1 MGIDANGYCTQCRT
15 YRGVPQAP
23 QQPTSGTPYSG
34 APYGGQQP
42 YAGYPASATPSYP
55 EYPASSVPSSYP
67 DPISAPPSAYGAT
80 YGGSG
85 GGSSRNK
92 YLTPILALSGVLVVL
107 VVAIVVVALVK
118 GGGDD
123 KKTDP
128 QAGGPT
134 GAATATAKST
144 GKPSAAIDTCVIGTW
159 TTTQYTIQQVVENVG
174 NVPITLQKNGSTM
187 KFTPEG
193 HLTEVYKDTTFTG
206 NPTIQGTAV
215 PMTITVNGTV
225 TGDVATSNGSFTYTN
240 VSATGT
246 TNLKAPTVQVDET
259 DPLTA
264 DDSPAKFSC
273 NGSTLTITGAQFTQ
287 TLNKSSSNY

>member
-42 YAGYPASATPSYP
+42 YAGYPASSTPSYP
-55 EYPASSVPSSYP
+55 EYPASSVPSYS

-107 VVAIVVVALVK
+107 VVAIVVVAVVK
-118 GGGDD
+118 KGGDD
-123 KKTDP
+123 KKADP

-134 GAATATAKST
+134 GGATATATAKAT
-144 GKPSAAIDTCVIGTW
+144 GKPTAAIDTCVIGTW
-159 TTTQYTIQQVVENVG
+159 NTTQYTIQQVVENVG
-174 NVPITLQKNGSTM
+174 NVPITLQKNGSTV
-187 KFTPEG
+187 KLTPEG
-193 HLTEVYKDTTFTG
+193 HFTETYKDSTFTG
-206 NPTIQGTAV
+206 NPTVQGTAV
-215 PMTITVNGTV
+215 PITITINGTV

-246 TNLKAPTVQVDET
+246 TNLKAPSANIDET
-259 DPLTA
+259 DPLDA
-264 DDSPAKFSC
+264 DDSPAKYSC
-273 NGSTLTITGAQFTQ
+273 SGSTLTIIGPQFTQ
-287 TLNKSSSNY
+287 TLSKSS